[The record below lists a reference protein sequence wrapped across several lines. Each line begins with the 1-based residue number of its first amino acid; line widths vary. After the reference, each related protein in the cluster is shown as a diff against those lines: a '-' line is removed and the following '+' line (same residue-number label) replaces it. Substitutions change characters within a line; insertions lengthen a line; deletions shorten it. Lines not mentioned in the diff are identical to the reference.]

1 MATAAPERTADI
13 SGLPVAGDRRPGRA
27 LGRLRRGAPLE
38 RILLGIAGFVLI
50 VLPWHVAAESG
61 IASRL
66 ILPTPTATLKAFVGL
81 FASPELLAHAQS
93 SVSLLGLGFILS
105 AVSGIVV
112 GALAGWFRPVQR
124 ALSPYMAFL
133 DATPSV
139 ALMPLLIVWLGLGL
153 APKLAVLLLAAF
165 FPFYWT
171 TLASVRSLDHNLVRV
186 ARAYGAS
193 ELRIFRS
200 IMLPASVP
208 HLLVGA
214 RIAFGKAVVATVVV
228 ELLASSTGV
237 GFLLHEYGR
246 EFRSAEVFAVILLI
260 AVFAVVIHVALRYA
274 ESRVD
279 SWRAPA

>member
-1 MATAAPERTADI
+1 MATAAPDRRAEVPVVAEAGRR
-13 SGLPVAGDRRPGRA
+13 PVASTVR
-27 LGRLRRGAPLE
+27 RLRRGTVE
-38 RILLGIAGFVLI
+38 RILLGIGGFALI
-50 VLPWHVAAESG
+50 VVPWHIAAESG

-66 ILPTPTATLKAFVGL
+66 ILPTPTATLRAFAGL
-81 FASPELLAHAQS
+81 FASPELLGHAQS
-93 SVSLLGLGFILS
+93 TLGLLGLGYALS
-105 AVSGIVV
+105 AVSGIAI
-112 GALAGWFRPVQR
+112 GGLAGWFRTVQR

-193 ELRIFRS
+193 EFRVFRS

-246 EFRSAEVFAVILLI
+246 EFRSADVFAVILLI
-260 AVFAVVIHVALRYA
+260 AVFAVVIHVTLRYA

>member
-1 MATAAPERTADI
+1 MDTAAPDRSADPPALI
-13 SGLPVAGDRRPGRA
+13 RARRPARRGFP
-27 LGRLRRGAPLE
+27 RLRRASRVW
-38 RILLGIAGFVLI
+38 RIALGIAGFGLI
-50 VLPWHVAAESG
+50 VVPWHIAAESG
-61 IASRL
+61 AASRL
-66 ILPTPTATLKAFVGL
+66 ILPTPTATLRAFFDLLGSSDLLVHGR
-81 FASPELLAHAQS
+81 ASLT
-93 SVSLLGLGFILS
+93 LLGLGYVIS
-105 AVSGIVV
+105 AIGGVVV
-112 GALAGWFRPVQR
+112 GALAGWFRPLQR

-139 ALMPLLIVWLGLGL
+139 ALMPLLIVLLGLGL
-153 APKLAVLLLAAF
+153 APKLVVLVLASF

-171 TLASVRSLDHNLVRV
+171 TLASVQTLDHNLVRV

-193 ELRIFRS
+193 EFRIFRS

-214 RIAFGKAVVATVVV
+214 RIAFGKGVVSTVVV

-246 EFRSAEVFAVILLI
+246 QFRSAEVYAVILLI
-260 AVFAVVIHVALRYA
+260 ALFAVVIHLTLRYV

-279 SWRAPA
+279 SWRAAA